1 MHHLCSKVLSVTLSD
16 GVCQQMSRVE
26 NVVDERERER
36 EMDKENK
43 GKWRREIA
51 RHNVTL
57 GKKQIRKSPPKD
69 VKDGIKENFTFRE
82 T

>member
-1 MHHLCSKVLSVTLSD
+1 MLW
-16 GVCQQMSRVE
+16 M
-26 NVVDERERER
+26 RER

-57 GKKQIRKSPPKD
+57 GKQIMQCVKKQIRKSPPKD